1 MTGMRVDARTL
12 VVRMVTTGSAL
23 TALAVAIWL
32 LPASTHIV
40 TWTEKGPVR
49 LALLGP
55 LRGLTLLVGAALVLT
70 GLLAGVVK
78 GHRFR
83 RLAFTLAP
91 IGLLWL
97 WAVPYLPWLPDRLP
111 LLLVLAGPG
120 RWIVAAAVCLGVLF
134 RMGALDPLLSL
145 RPALDRRWVFG
156 ISLAAY
162 LAFGLYSARTTGPSG
177 DEPHY
182 LIIIESLLKDGD
194 LKIENNYA
202 RRDYRSFL
210 SGDHGDLRPDYLQ
223 RGKNGEI
230 YSIHPPGLP
239 VLLLPAYAVGGYL
252 GAVAMLCCLAALA
265 ALAVFDLSAL
275 VAGRTVAT
283 FTWIAV
289 CLTIPFVPHTWLI
302 FPEMAGTVVVA
313 WAALWVWR
321 SVEDV
326 GTFGW
331 AGRGV
336 VLGALPWL
344 HTKFVVLLA
353 TFAAALAIRLIK
365 RPRALVAFATPMAVL
380 GFVWLYS
387 FYVIYGVL
395 DPEAPYG
402 GYTGLYVLTRN
413 IPHGLVGLL
422 FDQKFGLLFYSPIY
436 LVAIAGAWLMVRQ
449 PETRYLGA
457 VLIATVVLFSGSSSR
472 LYMFW
477 GGASAP
483 ARFLVPILPCLAPMI
498 AVAVASARSAS
509 ARALIGLWLVMG
521 VGVAVAGIAWP
532 SRLLLF
538 SDPHGRA
545 RVLEALQGGSPLPL
559 VIPTFTDPDWATQ
572 VGQLLLWLVA
582 GAMGLAVLLLGARRG
597 FFSAWRLAGVTT
609 VAFVLSG
616 AVLTARPAASVREAT
631 SQRGAIDLIWRLDP
645 SRFRVF
651 SYVTLRQVSP
661 DRLRQL
667 STLALRPEPDAA
679 KTAYITP
686 LLFLPPGSY
695 EAIVSFTGSGLH
707 DGEVAVT
714 AGSTQGV
721 FARADGSLPSPTKLR
736 FELPVPVR
744 RLAVRI
750 AGASTGSAVTR
761 VEIVPLAVVPP
772 QLREDTPVRAIE
784 SLNGPRGGLLV
795 YTDPYAYPEGG
806 VFWTRGAEQ
815 ARVLVAPQGAGS
827 IVLTLFTGP
836 RSGNVTVVGAGR
848 VETVTMSAGTTKDVE
863 IPVPTGQRLVP
874 LSIHSQTSFRPG
886 DVDRTSADTR
896 LLGCQVRIRLE

>member
-12 VVRMVTTGSAL
+12 VVRIVTTGSAL

-78 GHRFR
+78 GDRFR
-83 RLAFTLAP
+83 RAAFTLAP

-120 RWIVAAAVCLGVLF
+120 RWIVAAAVCLSVLF

-145 RPALDRRWVFG
+145 RPSLDRRWVFG
-156 ISLAAY
+156 ISLAVY
-162 LAFGLYSARTTGPSG
+162 LAFGLYSARTNGPRG

-194 LKIENNYA
+194 LKIENNHA
-202 RRDYRSFL
+202 RGDYRSFL
-210 SGDHGDLRPDYLQ
+210 YGDVRPDYLQ

-275 VAGRTVAT
+275 VAGRRAAT
-283 FTWIAV
+283 LTWIAV

-331 AGRGV
+331 VGRGV
-336 VLGALPWL
+336 ALGALPWL

-353 TFAAALAIRLIK
+353 IFAAALAIRLIK

-380 GFVWLYS
+380 GLLWVYS

-402 GYTGLYVLTRN
+402 RYAGLYVVTRN
-413 IPHGLVGLL
+413 IPHGLIGLL

-498 AVAVASARSAS
+498 AVAVASARSPA

-521 VGVAVAGIAWP
+521 VGVGVAGIAWP

-545 RVLEALQGGSPLPL
+545 RVLEALQGGSPLPF

-582 GAMGLAVLLLGARRG
+582 GAIGFAVLLLSARRG

-609 VAFVLSG
+609 VAFVLPG
-616 AVLTARPAASVREAT
+616 AVLTARPVASVREAT
-631 SQRGAIDLIWRLDP
+631 SQRGVTDLIWRLDP
-645 SRFRVF
+645 SRLRVF
-651 SYVTLRQVSP
+651 SYVTLRRASP

-679 KTAYITP
+679 KTAYVTP
-686 LLFLPPGSY
+686 LPVLPPGSY
-695 EAIVSFTGSGLH
+695 EAVVSFTSSGLH
-707 DGEVAVT
+707 NGEVAVT
-714 AGSTQGV
+714 AGSAQVV
-721 FARADGSLPSPTKLR
+721 FARAVGSLPSPTKLR

-744 RLAVRI
+744 RLSVRI
-750 AGASTGSAVTR
+750 ADASTGSAVTR
-761 VEIVPLAVVPP
+761 VEIVPLAVDPP
-772 QLREDTPVRAIE
+772 RLREDTAVRAIE
-784 SLNGPRGGLLV
+784 SLNGPRVGLLV
-795 YTDPYAYPEGG
+795 YTDSYAYPEGG
-806 VFWTRGAEQ
+806 VFWTSGAEQ
-815 ARVLVAPQGAGS
+815 ARVLVAPQGADR

-836 RSGNVTVVGAGR
+836 RSGNVTVAGAGR
-848 VETVTMSAGTTKDVE
+848 VDTVTMSAGTTKEVE

-874 LSIHSQTSFRPG
+874 LSIRSQTSFRPA
-886 DVDRTSADTR
+886 DAERTSADTR